1 MLGDEA
7 ELYRTL
13 AARLERTVRLRVRAP
28 REVIEDAC
36 HHAWTQLIN
45 HGDAVNRDTAFSWLA
60 TTAVRHAWKL
70 ERRERRELSLEATA
84 DESGELPILSPA
96 PGPPER
102 LEFHERLSHVA
113 ELPER
118 QRRFIWLQAA
128 GLTYVELAAY
138 TGDTVRTVDR
148 QIARATERI
157 RELEANQLH
166 VQPQPKRLQ
175 AEPGRSVIERQR
187 SRDERGL
194 ER

>member
-7 ELYRTL
+7 QLYRAL
-13 AARLERTVRLRVRAP
+13 AARLERTVGVQVHAP
-28 REVIEDAC
+28 RELIEDAC
-36 HHAWTQLIN
+36 HHAWTQLID
-45 HGDAVNRDTAFSWLA
+45 HGDDVNRDTAFSWLA

-70 ERRERRELSLEATA
+70 SRREHRELSLDATA
-84 DESGELPILSPA
+84 EQLGELPIPSLA

-102 LEFHERLSHVA
+102 LEFREQLGRLT
-113 ELPER
+113 ELSER

-128 GLTYVELAAY
+128 GLTYVEMAAY

-157 RELEANQLH
+157 RHLEAE
-166 VQPQPKRLQ
+166 RLRAHQ
-175 AEPGRSVIERQR
+175 ELDRRRGGSDRTLAERQR
-187 SRDERGL
+187 SREARGL